1 MSIAAKGCV
10 HSKRWQSIELRD
22 QRLICENWIWL
33 ACQASPLGNLGF
45 VSNLFNVH
53 LNLQKHNVFLT
64 TGLHIS
70 CIPLTGFNLPFPHRP
85 GWIVDFEGQNG
96 DSDPRRTGQY
106 WAFMAITLR
115 SPQGPWYKIALEAP
129 LHRLVGIHT
138 LASKIVTS
146 QAEVQHRSKAKRRHV
161 RWATVYSTPL
171 PKTSKTSWCLYQNC
185 FKSWA
190 SDASE
195 FPAQPF
201 HFGHW
206 ALYLFW
212 QQIVAHAA
220 GQKLD
225 SLADQGLSS
234 PFLSGTQ
241 HARQNI
247 DVSYPPGDHWKGWPG
262 GYPSKLSLQEMD
274 SKRI

>member
-138 LASKIVTS
+138 LASKTVTS
-146 QAEVQHRSKAKRRHV
+146 QAEVQRLSKAKSNEACSMGHSLFHPI
-161 RWATVYSTPL
+161 AKNIKNLLMSL
-171 PKTSKTSWCLYQNC
+171 PKLLQVMSFWC
-185 FKSWA
+185 FRV
-190 SDASE
+190 
-195 FPAQPF
+195 P
-201 HFGHW
+201 
-206 ALYLFW
+206 
-212 QQIVAHAA
+212 
-220 GQKLD
+220 
-225 SLADQGLSS
+225 SS
-234 PFLSGTQ
+234 AVPL
-241 HARQNI
+241 R
-247 DVSYPPGDHWKGWPG
+247 P
-262 GYPSKLSLQEMD
+262 LSLVPVLTTD
-274 SKRI
+274 SCSRGWSEALQLGRPRT

>member
-1 MSIAAKGCV
+1 
-10 HSKRWQSIELRD
+10 
-22 QRLICENWIWL
+22 
-33 ACQASPLGNLGF
+33 
-45 VSNLFNVH
+45 
-53 LNLQKHNVFLT
+53 
-64 TGLHIS
+64 
-70 CIPLTGFNLPFPHRP
+70 
-85 GWIVDFEGQNG
+85 
-96 DSDPRRTGQY
+96 
-106 WAFMAITLR
+106 MAITLR
-115 SPQGPWYKIALEAP
+115 SREGPWYKIALEAP

-138 LASKIVTS
+138 LASKTVTS
-146 QAEVQHRSKAKRRHV
+146 QAEVQRLSKAKRRHV

-171 PKTSKTSWCLYQNC
+171 PKTSKASWCLYQNC

-225 SLADQGLSS
+225 SLADRGLSCCTRMVWLPLKPEIYKSDFYPRYRSCPPTSS